1 MRRTRA
7 FTLVELLV
15 VIGIIAVLI
24 SILLPA
30 LGRAQRSAKITACL
44 SNERQLALALI
55 MYCQEN
61 QGYFPGGRG
70 SGRFRDAQ
78 GNPGVNPDSFTLATY
93 NPDAWNP
100 YSCNGDESY
109 GPTYL
114 AKYVSKSEKI
124 PYCPSDPMP
133 PKRVGSFYTED
144 PANPTRLDP
153 NTNWWTSYWYPQ
165 SLFFNPIDI
174 WNGNVSG
181 IAEQPQ
187 KLVKVKFPTQ
197 KVVIIDRKTFHV
209 KVMVDTDKT
218 FTGLNA
224 TKKPDAKEG
233 LKVCAG
239 FADGHAEY
247 RSVYEMYDSDVNW
260 TGRKN
265 FSQPWT
271 LQVPGRAGVLW
282 KDFE

>member
-1 MRRTRA
+1 MRKQRA

-24 SILLPA
+24 GILLPA
-30 LGRAQRSAKITACL
+30 LGRAQRQARVTACL
-44 SNERQLALALI
+44 SNERQLAMALL

-61 QGYFPGGRG
+61 QGYFPGGAG
-70 SGRFRDAQ
+70 TAAWRDKQ
-78 GNPGVNPDSFTLATY
+78 GNPQAPTSSRTLASY

-100 YSCNGDESY
+100 YSCNDDEKA

-114 AKYVSKSEKI
+114 AKYVSKSQKI
-124 PYCPSDPMP
+124 PYCPSDPLP
-133 PKRVGSFYTED
+133 AKRVGSFF
-144 PANPTRLDP
+144 DP
-153 NTNWWTSYWYPQ
+153 NDGNSDWWTSYWYP
-165 SLFFNPIDI
+165 SSIVYNPIDI
-174 WNGNVSG
+174 WNGNVQG
-181 IAEQPQ
+181 IDQQPQ
-187 KLVKVKFPTQ
+187 KLVKVKFTTK

-209 KVMVDTDKT
+209 KVLVDTDKT
-218 FTGLNA
+218 FSGQNA

-233 LKVCAG
+233 LKVCAA

-271 LQVPGRAGVLW
+271 LVQGRSGVLW